1 MAKKNKEIKKN
12 LKESTSADLAK
23 KLVTLQEDLRVLKFK
38 AEGAKSKNVKEAKT
52 LKRQIAQV
60 LTEMNKS
67 NTKR

>member
-12 LKESTSADLAK
+12 LKESTPADLAK
-23 KLVTLQEDLRVLKFK
+23 NLVALQEDLRVLKFK
-38 AEGAKSKNVKEAKT
+38 AEGAKSKNVKEAKS